1 MEAKVA
7 RKPIIAYFS
16 EVKDPRTNRNKL
28 RKYPLIEVIV
38 ITILA
43 VISSAKGWEDIER
56 YGKAKRKWLEKF
68 LPLEHGIPKHDVY
81 RLVFIKLGPTE
92 IEQCFMNW
100 VRDIKQSISREVIAI
115 DGKAVRGTFN
125 AESGKSLHLVSAWA
139 TANKL
144 IFGQVKTDEKSN
156 EITAIPHLL
165 EKIALEGCIV
175 TIDAMGCQ
183 HAIAEQIV
191 RKKADYVFSLKGNK
205 GNLHEAVEEY
215 WEGLDFNAPVSAQA
229 RHIRFNSTSTHDTGH
244 GREEY
249 RDYAVSDDVAWLH
262 KEFPLW
268 KTIRSI
274 GMVEETRAEGEKITI
289 GRRYFVSSLEA
300 DVELFAHAVRSHWG
314 IENSLHY
321 VLDVAFGEDA
331 CRIRTDKGPENMAF
345 IRKIALTLARSDK
358 ESKSS
363 MVGRLKQMGWDND
376 YLEQML
382 FDSGFGANSAAG

>member
-1 MEAKVA
+1 MEPKAA
-7 RKPIIAYFS
+7 RKPIIDYFS

-28 RKYPLIEVIV
+28 RKYPLEEVII

-68 LPLEHGIPKHDVY
+68 LPLAEGIPKHDVY
-81 RLVFIKLGPTE
+81 RLVFIKLNPQE
-92 IEQCFMNW
+92 IEKCFMNW
-100 VRDIKQSISREVIAI
+100 VRDIKQSIDREVIAI
-115 DGKAVRGTFN
+115 DGKSVRGTFN

-139 TANKL
+139 TANRL
-144 IFGQVKTDEKSN
+144 IFGQVKTDEKGN

-165 EKIALEGCIV
+165 EKIALEGSIV

-191 RKKADYVFSLKGNK
+191 SKKADYVFSLKGNQGK
-205 GNLHEAVEEY
+205 LHEAVEEY
-215 WEGLDFNAPVSAQA
+215 WEGLDFNAPASAQE
-229 RHIRFNSTSTHDTGH
+229 RYIRFNSSSTHDTGH

-249 RDYAVSDDVAWLH
+249 RDYAISDDVAWLR
-262 KEFPLW
+262 KDFPLW

-274 GMVEETRAEGEKITI
+274 GMAEEHRQAGEKTTTE
-289 GRRYFVSSLEA
+289 RRYFVTSLEA
-300 DVELFAHAVRSHWG
+300 DAELFARAVRSHWG

-331 CRIRTDKGPENMAF
+331 CRIKKDNGPENMAF
-345 IRKIALTLARSDK
+345 IRKIALTLARSDQ

-363 MVGRLKQMGWDND
+363 MVGRLKEMGWDND
-376 YLEQML
+376 YLERML
-382 FDSGFGANSAAG
+382 FNSGFGENPSAG

>member
-1 MEAKVA
+1 MEAKAA

-16 EVKDPRTNRNKL
+16 GVKDPRTNRNKL
-28 RKYPLIEVIV
+28 RKYPLVEVIV

-43 VISSAKGWEDIER
+43 VISAAKGWEDIER

-68 LPLEHGIPKHDVY
+68 LQLEHGIPKHDVY
-81 RLVFIKLGPTE
+81 RLVFIKLDPAE
-92 IEQCFMNW
+92 IERCFMNW
-100 VRDIKQSISREVIAI
+100 VRDIKASIGREVISI

-144 IFGQVKTDEKSN
+144 IFGQEKTDEKSN

-191 RKKADYVFSLKGNK
+191 GKKADYVFSLKGNQ
-205 GNLHEAVEEY
+205 GNLHESVEEY
-215 WEGLDFNAPVSAQA
+215 WEGLDFNAPASAQE
-229 RHIRFNSTSTHDTGH
+229 RHIRFNSTSTHDIGH

-249 RDYAVSDDVAWLH
+249 RDYAVSDDVEWLH

-274 GMVEETRAEGEKITI
+274 GMVEETRQEGEKITI

-300 DVELFAHAVRSHWG
+300 DAEQFAHAVRLHWG

-345 IRKIALTLARSDK
+345 IRKIAMTLARSDK